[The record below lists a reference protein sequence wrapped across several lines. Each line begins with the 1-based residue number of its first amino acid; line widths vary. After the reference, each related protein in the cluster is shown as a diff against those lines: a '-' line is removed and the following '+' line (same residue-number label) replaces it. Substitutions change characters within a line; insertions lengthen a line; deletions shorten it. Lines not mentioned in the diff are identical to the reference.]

1 MKASHWVVAS
11 RFAALAAVLETP
23 GSRTAVCRD
32 ASAQVSRAELSPE
45 QVTAIVATSGATRAN
60 VKRTVA
66 LRRSDAVDS
75 ESLRNLQN

>member
-1 MKASHWVVAS
+1 
-11 RFAALAAVLETP
+11 
-23 GSRTAVCRD
+23 
-32 ASAQVSRAELSPE
+32 LSPE

-75 ESLRNLQN
+75 ESPRSLQN